1 MLTCKVEVEIFVDH
15 KVVKSKMWPACDIM
29 NTSRTRAWA
38 TRQFN
43 KFLSDFGGCD
53 IGHNK
58 IITVHWTAI
67 YPDETGRA
75 RTHGHLSGVNGKR
88 LVRDGIFEDY

>member
-1 MLTCKVEVEIFVDH
+1 MTKTCKIEVEVCVDH
-15 KVVKSKMWPACDIM
+15 KVIKSKVWPACDIM

-43 KFLSDFGGCD
+43 KFMDDFSGDYGR
-53 IGHNK
+53 NK
-58 IITVHWTAI
+58 IISVHWTAI

-75 RTHGHLSGVNGKR
+75 RMHGRLSGVNGKK
-88 LVRDGIFEDY
+88 LVRNGIFE